1 MITPDQR
8 QALVDS
14 DYETS
19 QATLELI
26 EAKDQYKKSV
36 DRLKTAQE
44 VYQEKNQKRQ
54 DLLNKLLDGDAN
66 VN

>member
-1 MITPDQR
+1 MITPEQR

-19 QATLELI
+19 QATMELI
-26 EAKDQYKKSV
+26 EAKDQYKKSL
-36 DRLKTAQE
+36 DRLKVAQE

-66 VN
+66 AN